1 MTDLPS
7 VDELEQLR
15 DRLRLMRAYIARLE
29 SAPLNDLDA
38 LLSVA
43 EAEVERAISA
53 SGRQAQEGGPTP

>member
-15 DRLRLMRAYIARLE
+15 DRLRLMRVYIARLE

-53 SGRQAQEGGPTP
+53 SGRQAQEG